1 VHLDDVYWSE
11 RGRISFDAVV
21 CTCAFAALVVIGTRP
36 FGLDDP
42 GSIWGTALVVLVVIG
57 LTTACFAKGRVLFG
71 VIGLFVPFVALAGAV
86 RLARPASPWAR
97 ARYAD
102 DSAGGRRSASLR
114 RARSSEPAAGSP
126 ISLPGARRAGP
137 GRRDAELSGC

>member
-11 RGRISFDAVV
+11 RSRISFDAVV

-42 GSIWGTALVVLVVIG
+42 GSVWGTALVVLVVIG

-71 VIGLFVPFVALAGAV
+71 VIGLFVPFVALAG
-86 RLARPASPWAR
+86 LSASPAPRRPGPAPATPTTAPAVGGALRCDAPAR
-97 ARYAD
+97 ANRPPD
-102 DSAGGRRSASLR
+102 LRSR
-114 RARSSEPAAGSP
+114 CRAPDEP
-126 ISLPGARRAGP
+126 GP
-137 GRRDAELSGC
+137 GGETPS